1 MLKKYIGD
9 KAFYRFVLAIAV
21 PIMLQNGITNFVSML
36 DNIMVG
42 RVGTAAMTGVSV
54 TNLLILVFNLCIF
67 GAVSGVGIF
76 GAQYYGKNDQ
86 QGLRYSLRFKLI
98 ICLILTVG
106 GPLSIS
112 ANKSNN
118 GFDALWMVNCFS

>member
-9 KAFYRFVLAIAV
+9 KKFYRFVLAIAV
-21 PIMLQNGITNFVSML
+21 PIMLQIGITNFVNML

-54 TNLLILVFNLCIF
+54 SNQLILIFNLCLF

-76 GAQYYGKNDQ
+76 GAQFYGKNDQ
-86 QGLRYSLRFKLI
+86 QGLRFSLRF
-98 ICLILTVG
+98 
-106 GPLSIS
+106 
-112 ANKSNN
+112 
-118 GFDALWMVNCFS
+118 